1 MLAVIQ
7 YHVMSSLQQFFTVS
21 CPTPCVR
28 CPPQVHKHIRC
39 LDSWRL
45 LQDSPE
51 KVHIAKFEDDLVECV
66 LRETEIL
73 NRYVLIVVLDTPD
86 SKTKCSLIVIDL
98 GFH

>member
-66 LRETEIL
+66 LEAPHDLDSDWIWKCLSL
-73 NRYVLIVVLDTPD
+73 NICKL
-86 SKTKCSLIVIDL
+86 
-98 GFH
+98 F